1 VVSAVK
7 DVIDIQKLTH
17 FCPCDLK
24 SYEAVFTTTRV
35 NYLYQQMI
43 LWLWIRQPIWQW
55 NATRLL
61 DLVGA

>member
-1 VVSAVK
+1 MSNCRIMVVSAVK

-24 SYEAVFTTTRV
+24 SYEALFTTTRV

-43 LWLWIRQPIWQW
+43 L
-55 NATRLL
+55 
-61 DLVGA
+61 